1 MEASK
6 NIQRFLKVEN
16 RIVSLQNKIRPYEIG
31 VTVNFIKLSQLEEDL
46 KKLNLQSFE
55 LYEKL
60 TVDEKEYLLENF
72 GYDIN

>member
-31 VTVNFIKLSQLEEDL
+31 VKVNFIKLSQLEQDL

-60 TVDEKEYLLENF
+60 TVNEKEYLLETF

>member
-31 VTVNFIKLSQLEEDL
+31 VMVNFIKLSQLEQDL
-46 KKLNLQSFE
+46 KKLNFQSFE

-60 TVDEKEYLLENF
+60 TMDEKEYLLENF